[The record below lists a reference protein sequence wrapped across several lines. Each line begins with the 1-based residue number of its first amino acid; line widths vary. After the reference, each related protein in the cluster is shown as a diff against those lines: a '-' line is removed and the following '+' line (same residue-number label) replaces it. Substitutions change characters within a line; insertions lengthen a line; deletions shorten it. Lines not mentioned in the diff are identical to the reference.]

1 MKASGVDPALIAEIG
16 KILTW
21 PASQDDIQRAMKLVP
36 DEAVQMI
43 SASGTPQ
50 ECRAKVA
57 EYVAAGAT
65 CPILYPLG
73 DDVELMIDTFTGAS
87 QAAAAQTPESLAC

>member
-1 MKASGVDPALIAEIG
+1 MTIPPSPTPPTPAGPEEI
-16 KILTW
+16 
-21 PASQDDIQRAMKLVP
+21 RAAMRLVP
-36 DEAVQMI
+36 DEAVQLI
-43 SASGTPQ
+43 SASGGPG

-73 DDVELMIDTFTGAS
+73 DDVALMIDTFAPASAGGAG
-87 QAAAAQTPESLAC
+87 